1 MERRLMTSKEE
12 REQGYARK
20 DARERFEGA
29 TTVPRIS
36 MPYPALGINR
46 EVVPF
51 EGGGYMG
58 RERRWADANVYA
70 VRWFDLEADAI
81 AWANTKWANMEG
93 GL

>member
-1 MERRLMTSKEE
+1 MTSREE
-12 REQGYARK
+12 QAACFARY

-29 TTVPRIS
+29 MVVPHIS
-36 MPYPALGINR
+36 MPYPALGLSR

-70 VRWFDLEADAI
+70 VQWFDMEADAI

-93 GL
+93 GA